1 MCISDHFP
9 VYSVFSMPD
18 HNYTLYIH
26 ITKRIII
33 EDYNINAFRKKN
45 TSKSLNWNSEFT
57 NVEGVDNIFY
67 LYMMMFED
75 FYNRHFPLKSF

>member
-33 EDYNINAFRKKN
+33 EDYNINAFRKK
-45 TSKSLNWNSEFT
+45 KYIKKFKLEF
-57 NVEGVDNIFY
+57 
-67 LYMMMFED
+67 
-75 FYNRHFPLKSF
+75 

>member
-1 MCISDHFP
+1 MVFCTYMCISDHFP

-45 TSKSLNWNSEFT
+45 T
-57 NVEGVDNIFY
+57 
-67 LYMMMFED
+67 
-75 FYNRHFPLKSF
+75 